1 MTDYTL
7 EQKAVALIRNE
18 LWWRFPDESN
28 GAENWSLIRD
38 DIGAANESD
47 LTDKNA
53 EYHIGPT
60 PPRVLTEL
68 EQELLGAL
76 RDMYAGWKYIRSTHG
91 DLYGVGWDR
100 CDKKAREAIAK
111 AEGV

>member
-18 LWWRFPDESN
+18 LWWRFPDAP

-38 DIGAANESD
+38 DVGIANESD

-53 EYHIGPT
+53 AYHIGPT

-68 EQELLGAL
+68 EQELLNQLKEATRL
-76 RDMYAGWKYIRSTHG
+76 LDTYLPYADTWPMHN
-91 DLYGVGWDR
+91 
-100 CDKKAREAIAK
+100 AIAK
-111 AEGV
+111 AEGA

>member
-7 EQKAVALIRNE
+7 DQKAVALIRNE
-18 LWWRFPDESN
+18 LWWRFPDVP

-38 DIGAANESD
+38 DVGIANESD

-53 EYHIGPT
+53 AYHIGPT

-68 EQELLGAL
+68 EEELLGVL
-76 RDMYAGWKYIRSTHG
+76 HYCEHMLMTYDFDRIDSDDICEKGLTRIRS
-91 DLYGVGWDR
+91 
-100 CDKKAREAIAK
+100 AIAK